1 MRNDRVL
8 NLWLLLYFIS
18 AIIYILLKDESKKR
32 NQMDIIISG
41 LGAVGTTLMQEL
53 TDEGHNIVV
62 VDINGDKVEKAVNHF
77 DVKGV
82 IGNSASA
89 DVLKEA
95 NVAFAELFIGATNH
109 DELNILCCIIAKRLG
124 AKKTIARV
132 SKPEY
137 LELFGN
143 ENDFGI
149 NLLVNPQYEA
159 ALEISRMLRFP
170 SAIKVNEFSNGKVEL
185 VEFRVSGDSDLVGL
199 KLKNLGSKSKAKVL
213 ICAAKRDGKAIIPGG
228 DFVIQAEDRL
238 FLTATAKDISLFFKQ
253 LGWNKQAKDAIIV
266 GGSTTAYYLC
276 QELDKLGI
284 HSKLIEKNLQ
294 TAETFSQTFKKVNVI
309 LGDGTDQELLQEENI
324 STTDAFVALGN
335 IDEQNII
342 MSMFAASQNVPKV
355 ITKIDQLGYYDMLQ
369 KSGIYSAVSTKN
381 STADHIIRFV
391 RLLSNKSGS
400 TVKRMF
406 HIIDDSTEILEFEA
420 KENFKKF
427 DVPLQKL
434 NLKKHLLVAGI
445 IRKGVLITPSGQDVI
460 KLGDSVI
467 IVTLEEGLDD
477 LRDILDN

>member
-1 MRNDRVL
+1 
-8 NLWLLLYFIS
+8 
-18 AIIYILLKDESKKR
+18 
-32 NQMDIIISG
+32 MDIIISG
-41 LGAVGTTLMQEL
+41 LGAVGTILMQEL
-53 TDEGHNIVV
+53 ADEGHNIVV
-62 VDINGDKVEKAVNHF
+62 VDINGSKVENAVEKY

-82 IGNSASA
+82 IGNGASSQ
-89 DVLKEA
+89 VLKEA
-95 NVAFAELFIGATNH
+95 GVSYADLFIGATNH
-109 DELNILCCIIAKRLG
+109 DELNILCCIIAKKLG
-124 AKKTIARV
+124 AKKTIARA

-137 LELFGN
+137 LDLFKSEG
-143 ENDFGI
+143 DLG
-149 NLLVNPQYEA
+149 LSLMVNPQYEV

-185 VEFRVSGDSDLVGL
+185 VEFRVSKDSDLVGL
-199 KLKNLGSKSKAKVL
+199 SLKHLGDEFKAKVL
-213 ICAAKRDGKAIIPGG
+213 ICAAQRDGKAIIPTG
-228 DFVIQAEDRL
+228 DFVIQPEDRL

-276 QELDKLGI
+276 AELDKIGI
-284 HSKLIEKNLQ
+284 HTKLIEKDRKK
-294 TAETFSQTFKKVNVI
+294 AEQFSQTFKKANVI
-309 LGDGTDQELLQEENI
+309 LGDGTDQDLLKEEGI
-324 STTDAFVALGN
+324 ATVDAFVALGN
-335 IDEQNII
+335 MDEQNII
-342 MSMFAASQNVPKV
+342 MSMFAASQEVPKV
-355 ITKIDQLGYYDMLQ
+355 ITKIDQLSYYDMLQ

-381 STADHIIRFV
+381 STVDHIVRFV
-391 RLLSNKSGS
+391 RLMNNTNGS

-427 DVPLQKL
+427 DIPLQKL

-460 KLGDSVI
+460 KEGDNVI

-477 LRDILDN
+477 LKDILDN